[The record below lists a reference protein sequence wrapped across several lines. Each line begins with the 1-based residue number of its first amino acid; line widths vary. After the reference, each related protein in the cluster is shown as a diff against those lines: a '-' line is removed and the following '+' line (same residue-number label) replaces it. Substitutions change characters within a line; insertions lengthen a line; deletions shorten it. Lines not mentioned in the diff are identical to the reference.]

1 MFPHLYLVYSLK
13 RPHLRP
19 CWAELLRSSTFW
31 GVWAARSDHCLT
43 SLLVT
48 VGRWSLGSG
57 TPAQLDHGRATDS
70 FPGKAEQGWRKSDWV
85 PESVFRAFPD
95 PTLQLIPLLLKRLWK
110 TGKQNGEEEA
120 GEERGIILTILGPR
134 TVPRLSSPA
143 LGLHLLLINLL
154 FNFHLILQYVS
165 YNLPPR

>member
-1 MFPHLYLVYSLK
+1 MFPHLFLVYSLK

-95 PTLQLIPLLLKRLWK
+95 PTLQLIPLLLKKVWK
-110 TGKQNGEEEA
+110 TGKQKGEEEA
-120 GEERGIILTILGPR
+120 GGERRHYPPNSGSQDCPEAQ
-134 TVPRLSSPA
+134 LSCPWAPLAS
-143 LGLHLLLINLL
+143 NK
-154 FNFHLILQYVS
+154 
-165 YNLPPR
+165 PPF